1 MLHIERR
8 EFLVLLG
15 SAAIAWPLPAPAQQ
29 PTLKN
34 RRLGVLLPGP
44 RASSTGSAMR
54 ARLSELGYTEGR
66 NIILETRWAEG
77 MPERVP
83 ELAGE
88 LAGLNL
94 DAIIAYTTPVPSLRG
109 ERPIR
114 LQLSF
119 CSSAIQSGPGWFQVL
134 PIPEEMRP
142 AFRCWEP
149 N

>member
-54 ARLSELGYTEGR
+54 ARLGELGYTEGR

-94 DAIIAYTTPVPSLRG
+94 DAIIAYTTPVAIAARKATNTT
-109 ERPIR
+109 PIVF
-114 LQLSF
+114 LF
-119 CSSAIQSGPGWFQVL
+119 
-134 PIPEEMRP
+134 
-142 AFRCWEP
+142 
-149 N
+149 